1 MEECEK
7 CKSRN
12 ISLVKSYEYHNI
24 YECQNCHFWKF
35 SELNDCCRDSYK
47 IYVIDRKN
55 ESLYFIR
62 EQCLNCGACKNKN
75 KPLSK
80 KKYLHLVENEL
91 NLEREKEYKDNFQLE
106 KNSLY
111 ESFYNSRKGK
121 YNEYL
126 LSEKW
131 KTKRNEVLKRDNS
144 LCRVCKE
151 KKAEDVHHLTY
162 ENLFNEKLEDL
173 ISVCRKCHLEIHF
186 PSSSNL

>member
-1 MEECEK
+1 M
-7 CKSRN
+7 S
-12 ISLVKSYEYHNI
+12 
-24 YECQNCHFWKF
+24 
-35 SELNDCCRDSYK
+35 
-47 IYVIDRKN
+47 
-55 ESLYFIR
+55 
-62 EQCLNCGACKNKN
+62 
-75 KPLSK
+75 
-80 KKYLHLVENEL
+80 
-91 NLEREKEYKDNFQLE
+91 
-106 KNSLY
+106 